1 VGLEA
6 GVESGARRLG
16 PMIGVLR
23 QPPEMMMRVDDA
35 HAATNLSLMYSLRLD
50 GLALRDARCARP
62 SGGRADSAQIPP
74 HPEECA
80 RRASRR
86 RCGPE
91 TARGP
96 ARAVRHA
103 RAPADARSSRERRR
117 D

>member
-50 GLALRDARCARP
+50 GLALRDAHGARP
-62 SGGRADSAQIPP
+62 SGRGTDSEYIPPPPDELAQRRTRREGAHESLRAPDDAIGRA
-74 HPEECA
+74 A
-80 RRASRR
+80 R
-86 RCGPE
+86 
-91 TARGP
+91 
-96 ARAVRHA
+96 H
-103 RAPADARSSRERRR
+103 
-117 D
+117 